1 MKDSFILKEL
11 VDKLDKL
18 LQRIEELEN
27 TAITFKQKEDTL
39 TISETH
45 YRRLFETAK
54 DGILILD
61 ADTGKIYDVNPFIL
75 EMLGYSKEEF
85 LGKQLWEIGPFK
97 DIGESKAAF
106 AELQRKE
113 YIRYEHLPLE
123 AKDGHKVDVEFVS
136 NVYSVDH
143 KKVIQCNIRNI
154 TARRKAQEKI
164 NQRMKELEDFYE
176 MTIHRELKMVELK
189 NEIVNLKKELEKYQ
203 KS

>member
-203 KS
+203 K